1 MKTSARRARNR
12 CACLVART
20 GGTRARPGGTSHRFG
35 GDRGATATEY
45 AILVGFVA
53 VAIAGSLFAFGQSLD
68 GLYQALAAKLAGW
81 L

>member
-1 MKTSARRARNR
+1 MNTPARRIRNR
-12 CACLVART
+12 CACLVARI
-20 GGTRARPGGTSHRFG
+20 GGTRARLGGAFDRFG

-53 VAIAGSLFAFGQSLD
+53 VAIAGSLFAFGQSLND
-68 GLYQALAAKLAGW
+68 WYQALAARLDGW